1 MNINPDSLNHSQYP
15 FNATRSILL
24 ILIFIAITVFS
35 GCGLFLPEPYGII
48 SPGLAPAQ
56 IDGKPL
62 VIPKNAPSVLNGFN
76 SLKNKNNYVRSGSG
90 HNGID
95 IMAKRG
101 TPVIAPANGTVTSS
115 FFGPA
120 YGHTITIY
128 HGKGPD
134 DLYILTQYH
143 HMNKRLVKKG
153 DIVVRGQQ
161 IGGLGRTG
169 VLAGGILHL
178 HFETLGTK
186 KPDKG
191 YYTPFNPNRFWYE
204 GPGNITCFENKK
216 EWDDTF
222 FKATY
227 PVVCK

>member
-1 MNINPDSLNHSQYP
+1 MNINPNSLNDSQSSL
-15 FNATRSILL
+15 NATSIIL
-24 ILIFIAITVFS
+24 ILISLAMPALS
-35 GCGLFLPEPYGII
+35 GCGLFLPKPYGTI
-48 SPGLAPAQ
+48 SPGFAPKQ

-62 VIPKNAPSVLNGFN
+62 FIPKNAPSILNGF
-76 SLKNKNNYVRSGSG
+76 SSGQNKGMYGRAASG

-95 IMAKRG
+95 IFAKTG
-101 TPVIAPANGTVTSS
+101 TPVIAPANGKVTSS
-115 FFGPA
+115 FYGPG
-120 YGHTITIY
+120 YGNTLTIF

-134 DLYILTQYH
+134 DFYILTQYH
-143 HMNKRLVKKG
+143 HMKKRLVQKG

-161 IGGLGRTG
+161 IGELGRTG

-186 KPDKG
+186 DPDKG
-191 YYTPFNPNRFWYE
+191 DYTPFNPHRFWYD
-204 GPGNITCFENKK
+204 GPGMITCFENKK
-216 EWDDTF
+216 KWDDTF